1 MRGPVGM
8 GLGWWFRVRAITK
21 TVEDDQGDQGEE
33 NG

>member
-1 MRGPVGM
+1 VGM

-21 TVEDDQGDQGEE
+21 SVEDDQGEE